1 MSILRTTA
9 MKLALAAT
17 VSLGALS
24 TAEAADC
31 KIGISMKTLD
41 APYFAAQ
48 EVSAKKKAEELGCEV
63 IAVDGQNDLNK
74 QIADVEDMVAQGIG
88 ALIINPRDSK
98 GLIPAVNAAS
108 AAGVK
113 VFVIDSTLDPQA
125 DFVTLVQSSN
135 SANGL
140 LVGQWLADQT
150 KGKPLKIALL
160 SGDKG
165 NEVGQERRLGVLAGL
180 LEGQLRNEGH
190 ANFEIVGQ
198 GWGLWGHE
206 GGLKA
211 MEDIL
216 VANPDINVVLGEND
230 SMVLGAKKALE
241 QAGRTDGV
249 LLVAAADGQ
258 KEALQMIK
266 EGQYGATG
274 LNDPALVAATA
285 VEMAKQAIDGSLPA
299 NTGKVTYT
307 KPAAITK
314 DNVDQY
320 FKADAVF

>member
-1 MSILRTTA
+1 MTHTRKTA
-9 MKLALAAT
+9 LKMALAAAA
-17 VSLGALS
+17 SLLAIGA
-24 TAEAADC
+24 AQAADC

-48 EVSAKKKAEELGCEV
+48 EVSAKKHAEELGCEV
-63 IAVDGQNDLNK
+63 ITADAQNDLNK

-88 ALIINPRDSK
+88 ALIVNPRDSK
-98 GLIPAVNAAS
+98 GMVPAVNAAS

-113 VFVIDSTLDPQA
+113 VFVIDSTLDPSA
-125 DFVTLVQSSN
+125 NFVTLVQSSN
-135 SANGL
+135 GQNGM

-150 KGKPLKIALL
+150 KGTDLKIALL

-180 LEGQLRNEGH
+180 LEGQLKNEGR
-190 ANFEIVGQ
+190 ARFEIVGQ

-211 MEDIL
+211 MEDML

-241 QAGRTDGV
+241 QAGRLDGV
-249 LLVAAADGQ
+249 MLLAAADGQ
-258 KEALQMIK
+258 KEALEMIK
-266 EGQYGATG
+266 EGGYGATG
-274 LNDPALVAATA
+274 LNDPAIVASTA
-285 VEMAKQAIDGSLPA
+285 VDLAKKAIDGELSA
-299 NTGKVTYT
+299 DTSKITYT
-307 KPAAITK
+307 TPMAITK

-320 FKADAVF
+320 YKADAVF